1 MDIRQSEVNHNFIL
15 NLSCPV
21 ESGAQAFTRLVKPPS
36 LIPLHQKLLPQ
47 APKPSEV
54 IEISYDKDTP
64 HNALISDFISN
75 AILPIELGGKNA
87 EVVILHTDGQFNLE
101 TLIHCMKRKIK
112 AVDPK
117 YLCDVFI
124 KRFIRNLHIVSIYD
138 SQQMYVAIHAL
149 ENVLAMNVNVSL
161 VIIDSIVAFYWSDR
175 MFGSGILKV
184 TTYVLKILQMIKS
197 VTKDHQTV
205 IMYTKPNNTIS
216 KQAHISN
223 IEENVDKSNLKIN
236 HKLCLRLS
244 DEENGCFSLCVNS
257 YGTINTHKLVFENY
271 EIYLE

>member
-87 EVVILHTDGQFNLE
+87 EVTILILCVSIHIGA
-101 TLIHCMKRKIK
+101 TLTPR
-112 AVDPK
+112 APNFQYFERPK
-117 YLCDVFI
+117 Y
-124 KRFIRNLHIVSIYD
+124 RYPYYD
-138 SQQMYVAIHAL
+138 
-149 ENVLAMNVNVSL
+149 
-161 VIIDSIVAFYWSDR
+161 
-175 MFGSGILKV
+175 
-184 TTYVLKILQMIKS
+184 
-197 VTKDHQTV
+197 
-205 IMYTKPNNTIS
+205 
-216 KQAHISN
+216 
-223 IEENVDKSNLKIN
+223 
-236 HKLCLRLS
+236 
-244 DEENGCFSLCVNS
+244 ENGRGKLL
-257 YGTINTHKLVFENY
+257 YGYGGSELYQYKTY
-271 EIYLE
+271 SPLEGIH